1 MAKAFGIVTSS
12 PEHKVNG
19 MQDYRPIGA
28 FSFLGRYRVVD
39 FPISNFSNSGIINLQ
54 VYISLKPRSIVSHI
68 GTGRHYN
75 INSKR
80 GKIQLLFPAEKRV
93 NPIYNT
99 NISQFM
105 DNIDYIRKQPYEYVV
120 IAPSCM
126 VFKANFDEFLQNHVA
141 SGADISMMYHKVH
154 HAKSDYST
162 CNFLDIDGDKVT
174 AIALNHGDEDVKDIS
189 METYV
194 MKKDLLIDLI
204 YAGKEISSMYNLAN
218 VINAKLSDLD
228 VRAVEHTGY
237 FCPITSLASYFDA
250 NMQLLNPKKAAEL
263 FTPDWPIYTRTSDS
277 CPTQF
282 FDEAEVKN
290 SLVSNGCEIHGIV
303 TNSVIGRGVTI
314 APGTVV
320 NNCIIMAHSTIGENV
335 HIENQIV
342 DKEASITHENEIIG
356 SAEVPGYIVHSDVL

>member
-12 PEHKVNG
+12 AEHKVEG

-54 VYISLKPRSIVSHI
+54 VYISAKPRSIVSHI

-80 GKIQLLFPAEKRV
+80 GKIQLLFPAEERV

-99 NISQFM
+99 NIAMFM
-105 DNIDYIRKQPYEYVV
+105 DNINYIRKQPYEYVV
-120 IAPSCM
+120 ITPSCM
-126 VFKANFDEFLQNHVA
+126 VFKADFNELLQNHVK
-141 SGADISMMYHKVH
+141 SGADITMMYHKVH
-154 HAKSDYST
+154 HAKSDYGT
-162 CNFLDIDGDKVT
+162 CNFVELDGDKVSS
-174 AIALNHGDEDVKDIS
+174 ISLNLGDEDVKNIS

-218 VINAKLSDLD
+218 VIDAKINDLD
-228 VRAVEHTGY
+228 VRAVEHVGY
-237 FCPITSLASYFDA
+237 FCPITSLNSYFDA
-250 NMQLLNPKKAAEL
+250 NMQLLNPNKAAEL
-263 FTPDWPIYTRTSDS
+263 FSPDWTIYTRTSDS

-282 FDEAEVKN
+282 YDEAEVKN
-290 SLVSNGCEIHGIV
+290 SLISNGCEIHGSV
-303 TNSVIGRGVTI
+303 TNSVIGRGVSI
-314 APGTVV
+314 APGAVV
-320 NNCIIMAHSTIGENV
+320 NNCIVMAHCSIGENV
-335 HIENQIV
+335 RLENQIV
-342 DKEASITHENEIIG
+342 DKEATITHENVIIG
-356 SAEVPGYIVHSDVL
+356 DENAPGYILHSDKL